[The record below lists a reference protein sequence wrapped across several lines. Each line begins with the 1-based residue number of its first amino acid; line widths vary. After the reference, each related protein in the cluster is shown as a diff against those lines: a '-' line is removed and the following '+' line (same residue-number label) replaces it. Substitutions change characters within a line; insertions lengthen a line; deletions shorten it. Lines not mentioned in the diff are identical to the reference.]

1 MADMADFTNA
11 ADDFFL
17 NLNVQTTLALPTN
30 RETVLHFVEAVQKEF
45 SEMTSFFQRE
55 TGEFVL
61 EGNRDSGSYRWLELH
76 SHRLTAGYF
85 NPPTLA
91 EGYRMHNWLL
101 DRSIYF
107 LGVSGLD
114 IECLDAAFG
123 FNLDYQGNRDAIVAQ
138 ALHANSPL
146 ASFIG
151 DGAAKIV
158 ECEPNIVISLDD
170 DCYLQARMWIET
182 RSSSYQVRT
191 GEYDDEP
198 ISIYITVRRYSQP
211 GSVIKLKESFDHQC
225 KHCEDISTRIVVP
238 QIIQPIAAAIATAG

>member
-1 MADMADFTNA
+1 MADFSNV

-17 NLNVQTTLALPTN
+17 NLNVQTTLNLPTN

-45 SEMTSFFQRE
+45 NEMTSFFQRE

-91 EGYRMHNWLL
+91 DGYHMHTWLL
-101 DRSIYF
+101 DRSTYF
-107 LGVSGLD
+107 LGMSGLD
-114 IECLDAAFG
+114 IECLDVAFG

-138 ALHANSPL
+138 ALLANSPL

-151 DGAAKIV
+151 GGAAKIV

-170 DCYLQARMWIET
+170 ECYLQARLWLET
-182 RSSSYQVRT
+182 RSNSYQIRT
-191 GEYDDEP
+191 GEYEEEP
-198 ISIYITVRRYSQP
+198 ISVYMTVRRYAQP
-211 GSVIKLKESFDHQC
+211 GTIIKLKESFDLQS
-225 KHCEDISTRIVVP
+225 KHCEDISTKIVVP
-238 QIIQPIAAAIATAG
+238 QIIQPISAAIASAG